1 MMKLEIF
8 DNSKN
13 YTCQVVRVKHLRKH
27 SNADR
32 LACTSVQ
39 GNNVI
44 CGLDTKEGEL
54 YLYFPLESQ
63 LSEKLCSVNDLI
75 KRKDE
80 NGKQAGGMFE
90 QSRRVKCLK
99 LRGEKSE
106 GFLAPIEYLRKL
118 GISGEFTEGME
129 FNAVDGIEICRKY
142 TVQQKESI
150 QRSKQKKAKVH
161 SKILDN
167 QFRLHYD
174 TSPFKK
180 NISSFRKDDIVS
192 ITQKMHGTSIV
203 MSNLICKK
211 KLSLAEKVLKFLK
224 VNVIENH
231 YDYVYSSR
239 KVIKNL
245 DLDVKNYYSED
256 IWGICFAK
264 YKDSIQKGYSVYG
277 EIVGQLPNGQWIQKD
292 YSYGT
297 KPKEWEL
304 YVYRITLTN
313 EDGLVQEL
321 SWQQIKNYCEVNGLK
336 YVPELF
342 YGRVSEKFKYESEDS
357 FLQELSNE
365 YLEKVLPEKV
375 PDEGVCIRNESKD
388 FIAYKLKSF
397 AFFEYETKQLDS
409 NASDIE
415 EQGEN

>member
-1 MMKLEIF
+1 MKLEIF
-8 DNSKN
+8 ENSKN
-13 YTCQVVRVKHLRKH
+13 YTCQIVRIKHIRKH

-32 LACTSVQ
+32 LACTSVF

-80 NGKQAGGMFE
+80 QGKPAGGMFE

-118 GISGEFTEGME
+118 GIIGEFTEGME
-129 FNAVDGIEICRKY
+129 FNSIDGIEICRKF
-142 TVQQKESI
+142 TVQQKESV

-180 NISSFRKDDIVS
+180 NISNFRKDDIVS

-203 MSNLICKK
+203 MSNLLCRK
-211 KLSLAEKVLKFLK
+211 KLTLAEKVLKFLK

-231 YDYVYSSR
+231 YDYIYSSR

-245 DLDVKNYYSED
+245 DLDVKNFYSED
-256 IWGICFAK
+256 IWGICFDK
-264 YKDSIQKGYSVYG
+264 HKDSIQKGYSIYG
-277 EIVGQLPNGQWIQKD
+277 EIVGQLPSGQWIQKD

-297 KPKEWEL
+297 QGKEWKL
-304 YVYRITLTN
+304 FIYRITFTN

-321 SWQQIKNYCEVNGLK
+321 SWQQIKNYCEVNGLNT
-336 YVPELF
+336 VPELF
-342 YGRVSEKFKYESEDS
+342 YGRISEKFKYESEDG
-357 FLQELSNE
+357 FLQELSSE
-365 YLEKVLPEKV
+365 YLEKVLSEKV
-375 PDEGVCIRNESKD
+375 PDEGICIRNESKD

-409 NASDIE
+409 GSNDIE

>member
-1 MMKLEIF
+1 MMKLEVF

-32 LACTSVQ
+32 LACTAIQ

-44 CGLDTKEGEL
+44 CGLDTKENEL

-63 LSEKLCSVNDLI
+63 LSETLCKANDLI

-80 NGKQAGGMFE
+80 TGKQVGGMFE

-245 DLDVKNYYSED
+245 DIDVKNYYSED

-297 KPKEWEL
+297 RPKQWEL

-321 SWQQIKNYCEVNGLK
+321 SWQQVKNYCEVNGLK

-342 YGRVSEKFKYESEDS
+342 YGRISEKFKYESEDS

>member
-1 MMKLEIF
+1 MKLEIS

-13 YTCQVVRVKHLRKH
+13 YTCQVVRVTHLRKH

-32 LACTSVQ
+32 LLCTTVQ

-44 CGLDTKEGEL
+44 CGLDTKENEL

-63 LSEKLCSVNDLI
+63 LSETLCKANDLI

-80 NGKQAGGMFE
+80 TGKQAGGMFE

-106 GFLAPIEYLRKL
+106 GFLAPIEYLRKV
-118 GISGEFTEGME
+118 GITGELQEGME
-129 FNAVDGIEICRKY
+129 FNSIDGIEICRKY
-142 TVQQKESI
+142 TVTVKEV
-150 QRSKQKKAKVH
+150 QTKTKQKKAKVH

-180 NISSFRKDDIVS
+180 NISHFGKDDIVS
-192 ITQKMHGTSIV
+192 ITQKLHGTSIV
-203 MSNLICKK
+203 MSNLICRK
-211 KLSLAEKVLKFLK
+211 KLSLMEKVLKFCK
-224 VNVIENH
+224 VNIIENH
-231 YDYVYSSR
+231 YDYIYSSR

-245 DLDVKNYYSED
+245 DLDVKNFYSDD
-256 IWGICFAK
+256 IWGMAFSR
-264 YKDSIQKGYSVYG
+264 YKDSIQKGFSVYG

-297 KPKEWEL
+297 NPKEWEL
-304 YVYRITLTN
+304 YVYRITYTN
-313 EDGLVQEL
+313 EDGLVNEL
-321 SWQQIKNYCEVNGLK
+321 SWQQIKNYCSLNFLK
-336 YVPELF
+336 HVPELF
-342 YGRVSEKFKYESEDS
+342 YGRISELFKYESEES
-357 FLQELSNE
+357 FIQELSDK

-409 NASDIE
+409 NNVSIE

>member
-1 MMKLEIF
+1 MKLEIF

-342 YGRVSEKFKYESEDS
+342 YGRISEKFKHESEDS
-357 FLQELSNE
+357 FLQELSSE
-365 YLEKVLPEKV
+365 YLEKVLSEKV

-409 NASDIE
+409 NAKDIE

>member
-1 MMKLEIF
+1 MKLEIF

>member
-1 MMKLEIF
+1 MKLEIF

-44 CGLDTKEGEL
+44 CGLGTKEGEL

-80 NGKQAGGMFE
+80 NGKQAGGLFE

-129 FNAVDGIEICRKY
+129 FNSIDGIEICRKY
-142 TVQQKESI
+142 TVQQKESV

-174 TSPFKK
+174 TSPFNK
-180 NISSFRKDDIVS
+180 NISSFHKDDLVS

-203 MSNLICKK
+203 MSNLLCRK
-211 KLSLAEKVLKFLK
+211 KLTLAEKVLKFLK

-264 YKDSIQKGYSVYG
+264 YKDSIQKGYSIYG

-297 KPKEWEL
+297 QEKEWKL
-304 YVYRITLTN
+304 FIYRITFTN

-321 SWQQIKNYCEVNGLK
+321 SWQQIKNYCEVNGLNT
-336 YVPELF
+336 VPELF
-342 YGRVSEKFKYESEDS
+342 YGRISEEFKYESEDG
-357 FLQELSNE
+357 FLQELSDE

-409 NASDIE
+409 GSNDIE
-415 EQGEN
+415 EQGER